1 MEVAVA
7 VELTTLEDLEVWGV
21 VQQVPDMINLTHHQQ
36 HQILAEV
43 AVVVHP
49 ETLAEMEV
57 AAVLV

>member
-1 MEVAVA
+1 MEVAVV

-36 HQILAEV
+36 HRILAVE